1 MARCRWSQAER
12 AMPPVNVVVVDVG
25 AQDMFELSAAYDQE
39 PVEAVSADGAD
50 PTLGERVRV
59 RRAKGCADDLDGLAL
74 EDLVEGTAE
83 LAVAVVNQEPNRS
96 RALCD

>member
-1 MARCRWSQAER
+1 MWPTR
-12 AMPPVNVVVVDVG
+12 VVVLDVH

-39 PVEAVSADGAD
+39 PVETVSADGAD

-59 RRAKGCADDLDGLAL
+59 RRTKGCADDLDGLAL

-83 LAVAVVNQEPNRS
+83 LAVAS
-96 RALCD
+96 